1 MKILI
6 MALSLLV
13 APFFLHADIFHDGTV
28 DVQAPKT
35 TDIDTGYCNTSLTGN
50 SEERMSASECVGIGQ
65 ANLPDVDLYDC
76 WEVAGNNEIK
86 NFCKYDDD
94 KYAEPQS
101 AYISRWFGF
110 LTVPLTLC
118 PPESFP
124 RYVSPVMNE
133 TGELEGCY
141 DPAQAN
147 LVDDCNL
154 NSTDQYLAVP
164 VTAPIGCFTTSN
176 GSQCKY
182 KSVDVGNGVNA
193 YELDL
198 EGDCYTD
205 LFPDIEGDPET
216 TTTPTNSEDTCK
228 PWGGT
233 GMICREKREDVCDMY
248 GNCNE
253 GCGTV
258 NGTFVCIDADR
269 DGDGVPDY
277 LDPDVDGDGV
287 RNEVDLDNDGD
298 GIDDSIDLS
307 KPKEGEIDI
316 DLSPIV
322 NELKKG
328 NAELSEIGQGV
339 DMLNNDLKFLA
350 KDVSD
355 IKESITEV
363 GTYKQDKPKGGL
375 KGFWETDYPEGLQGV
390 VDAKMAEVQST
401 QFFTFL
407 EQFQISVG
415 GSSATYDMCFDLGGM
430 GNLGCHNFD
439 IDPRTFPAIKI
450 FILISAVFLCRRIL
464 FGG

>member
-13 APFFLHADIFHDGTV
+13 APFFLHADIFQDGTV
-28 DVQAPKT
+28 DLQVPKT
-35 TDIDTGYCNTSLTGN
+35 IDIVTGYCNTSRTGN
-50 SEERMSASECVGIGQ
+50 SDERMPASECVGIGQ
-65 ANLPDVDLYDC
+65 DNLPDVDLYDC
-76 WEVAGNNEIK
+76 WEVEGNNEIN

-94 KYAEPQS
+94 KYFEPQS

-110 LTVPLTLC
+110 LSVPSSLC
-118 PPESFP
+118 PPQSFP
-124 RYVSPVMNE
+124 SYVSPVMSE
-133 TGELEGCY
+133 TGDLEWCY

-164 VTAPIGCFTTSN
+164 VTAPVGCFTTSN

-182 KSVDVGNGVNA
+182 KSVDVGNGVSA

-198 EGDCYTD
+198 EGDCYSDND
-205 LFPDIEGDPET
+205 LPDIDGLPDDAD
-216 TTTPTNSEDTCK
+216 TPTNSEDTCK

-233 GMICREKREDVCDMY
+233 GMICPEKREDVCDMY

-258 NGTFVCIDADR
+258 NGTFVCIDADM

-287 RNEVDLDNDGD
+287 RNEDDLDNDGD

-307 KPKEGEIDI
+307 KAKQADI
-316 DLSPIV
+316 QIEVDFSPVV
-322 NELKKG
+322 NELKKA
-328 NAELSEIGQGV
+328 NTELTGIGEGV
-339 DMLNNDLKFLA
+339 DVISDDLK
-350 KDVSD
+350 D
-355 IKESITEV
+355 IKESLTESDAI
-363 GTYKQDKPKGGL
+363 KIDKPSEGL

-407 EQFQISVG
+407 DQFQISVG
-415 GSSATYDMCFDLGGM
+415 GSSASYDMCFNLGSM
-430 GNLGCHNFD
+430 GDFGCHNFN

-450 FILISAVFLCRRIL
+450 FILITAVFLCRRIL

>member
-13 APFFLHADIFHDGTV
+13 APFFLYADIFQDGTV
-28 DVQAPKT
+28 DLQVPKT
-35 TDIDTGYCNTSLTGN
+35 IDIVTGYCYTTRGGTTDY
-50 SEERMSASECVGIGQ
+50 RMPRSECIGIGEI
-65 ANLPDVDLYDC
+65 NKPDKELYDC
-76 WEVAGNNEIK
+76 WEVEGNNDIK

-94 KYAEPQS
+94 NYDAPQS
-101 AYISRWFGF
+101 IYISRWFGF
-110 LTVPLTLC
+110 LIELSTVC

-124 RYVSPVMNE
+124 SYVSPYMNVL
-133 TGELEGCY
+133 GEIHRCY
-141 DPAQAN
+141 DPAQASF
-147 LVDDCNL
+147 VDDCNL

-164 VTAPIGCFTTSN
+164 VTAPVGCFTTSN

-182 KSVDVGNGVNA
+182 NSVDVGNGVSA

-198 EGDCYTD
+198 EGDCYSDND
-205 LFPDIEGDPET
+205 LPDIDGLPDDAD
-216 TTTPTNSEDTCK
+216 TPINSEDTCK

-233 GMICREKREDVCDMY
+233 GMICPEKREDVCDMY

-287 RNEVDLDNDGD
+287 RNEDDLDNDGD

-307 KPKEGEIDI
+307 KSKQADI
-316 DLSPIV
+316 QIEVDFSPVV
-322 NELKKG
+322 NELKKA
-328 NAELSEIGQGV
+328 NTELTGIGQGV
-339 DMLNNDLKFLA
+339 DVISNDIK
-350 KDVSD
+350 D
-355 IKESITEV
+355 IKESLTESNV
-363 GTYKQDKPKGGL
+363 IKIDKPSEGL
-375 KGFWETDYPEGLQGV
+375 QGFWETDYPEGLQGV
-390 VDAKMAEVQST
+390 VNAKMAEVQST

-407 EQFQISVG
+407 DQFQISVG
-415 GSSATYDMCFDLGGM
+415 GSSASYDMCFNLGSM
-430 GNLGCHNFD
+430 GDFGCHNFN

-450 FILISAVFLCRRIL
+450 FILITAVFLCRRIL

>member
-13 APFFLHADIFHDGTV
+13 APFFLYADIFQDGTV
-28 DVQAPKT
+28 DLQVPKT
-35 TDIDTGYCNTSLTGN
+35 IDIVTGYCYTTRGGTTDY
-50 SEERMSASECVGIGQ
+50 RMPRSECIGIGEI
-65 ANLPDVDLYDC
+65 NKPDKELYDC
-76 WEVAGNNEIK
+76 WEVEGNNDIK

-94 KYAEPQS
+94 NYDAPQS
-101 AYISRWFGF
+101 IYISRWFGF
-110 LTVPLTLC
+110 LIELSTVC

-124 RYVSPVMNE
+124 SYVSPYMNVL
-133 TGELEGCY
+133 GEIHRCY
-141 DPAQAN
+141 DPAQASF
-147 LVDDCNL
+147 VDDCNL

-164 VTAPIGCFTTSN
+164 VTAPVGCFTTSN

-182 KSVDVGNGVNA
+182 NSVDVGNGVSA

-198 EGDCYTD
+198 EGDCYSDND
-205 LFPDIEGDPET
+205 LPDIDGLPDDAD
-216 TTTPTNSEDTCK
+216 TPINSEDTCK

-233 GMICREKREDVCDMY
+233 GMICPEKREDVCDMY

-287 RNEVDLDNDGD
+287 RNEDDLDNDGD

-307 KPKEGEIDI
+307 KSKQADI
-316 DLSPIV
+316 QIEVDFSPVV
-322 NELKKG
+322 NELKKA
-328 NAELSEIGQGV
+328 NTELTGIGQGV
-339 DMLNNDLKFLA
+339 DVISNDIK
-350 KDVSD
+350 D
-355 IKESITEV
+355 IKESLTESNV
-363 GTYKQDKPKGGL
+363 IKIDKPSEGL
-375 KGFWETDYPEGLQGV
+375 QGFWETDYPDGLQGV
-390 VDAKMAEVQST
+390 VNAKMAEVQST

-407 EQFQISVG
+407 DQFQISVG
-415 GSSATYDMCFDLGGM
+415 GSSASYDMCFNLGSM
-430 GNLGCHNFD
+430 GDFGCHNFN

-450 FILISAVFLCRRIL
+450 FILITAVFLCRRIL